1 MTGEVRRGTCGLV
14 AINTI
19 LGWVLSGP
27 IRDNHPIESFV
38 NLTSVHTLHINTV
51 PSLDTQL
58 AQFWELESLGIPNQ
72 ELSAQTRFES
82 FVSFDGQRYKVRLPW
97 KKGHPPLSNN
107 LSISEKR
114 LSSLLHNLRCSPSL
128 FTEYD
133 TIIQEQLKRGTSQP
147 PNGAKVYYMPHHAVT
162 HKDKS
167 TTKIRVV
174 FDASAKAPDSV
185 SLNDCLYSGPK
196 YNQNILDI
204 LLQSAPYSYFR

>member
-114 LSSLLHNLRCSPSL
+114 LSSLLHKLHCSPSL

-133 TIIQEQLKRGTSQP
+133 TIIQEQLKQGTSQP
-147 PNGAKVYYMPHHAVT
+147 LMEPRF
-162 HKDKS
+162 
-167 TTKIRVV
+167 TTCHTMQLYIKTNPPQR
-174 FDASAKAPDSV
+174 FMS
-185 SLNDCLYSGPK
+185 CLTPPLRLRI
-196 YNQNILDI
+196 QCH
-204 LLQSAPYSYFR
+204 